1 MPTIIHVETFKNTAE
16 TRLAAREGRVPRI
29 WTSAWVVR
37 FRRDLGNV
45 SEAVAGGGSSQRV
58 AAMRAAE
65 AAVEKGW
72 F

>member
-1 MPTIIHVETFKNTAE
+1 MQTIIHVETFKNTAE
-16 TRLAAREGRVPRI
+16 TRLAAREGRVPRV
-29 WTSAWVVR
+29 WTNAWVVR

-45 SEAVAGGGSSQRV
+45 SDAVLGGGSSQRV